1 MKRFAESEDP
11 VAVVI
16 PMLVR
21 PRDIPVQLELGTVP
35 VQVEDVR
42 VAIAVAIYRMPSVS
56 LPSVKARYGLFMAHA
71 LPISLAVCGG
81 STSIRYLSPNG

>member
-11 VAVVI
+11 DAADI
-16 PMLVR
+16 TMLVR
-21 PRDIPVQLELGTVP
+21 PRDIRVQLELGTEP
-35 VQVEDVR
+35 VQAEDAR
-42 VAIAVAIYRMPSVS
+42 AAIAAAIYRMPSVS